1 MKSIGTLADIAASP
15 PEPEPDSTQAQ
26 IDALAKRVA
35 TLENLLADVML
46 QLDKPYQNGH
56 AEQTPKPTQ
65 QKQRPETKD
74 SSESPADKILTQ
86 MASGPQLRLDI
97 IEKCGLSEDAGKK
110 AWSYLFTTGQVEKTG
125 EKKDGAS
132 LWQICE
138 NPVPQKQK
146 PKGPAPK
153 PKKPAETSP
162 FLEAD
167 IEAITDFG
175 QQHGD
180 RLWHMTTLAK
190 TIRDTCGISR
200 KRIEKAFAALK
211 ESGTLKI
218 VENVEVDGEMLKG
231 AYQFAPKEEDTV

>member
-1 MKSIGTLADIAASP
+1 MRSIGTLADIAASP
-15 PEPEPDSTQAQ
+15 QEPEPDSTQAQ

-35 TLENLLADVML
+35 TLESLLADVML
-46 QLDKPYQNGH
+46 QLDNVYHGKPD
-56 AEQTPKPTQ
+56 TKKSKP

-74 SSESPADKILTQ
+74 SASPADKILMQ
-86 MASGPQLRLDI
+86 MASGPQLRLEI

-138 NPVPQKQK
+138 NPIPISEK
-146 PKGPAPK
+146 PEAKTKNTVSKTP
-153 PKKPAETSP
+153 SP

-167 IEAITDFG
+167 IQAIIDFG

-180 RLWHMTTLAK
+180 RLWRTTTLAK
-190 TIRDTCGISR
+190 TIRDACGISR
-200 KRIEKAFAALK
+200 KRIANAFVVLK
-211 ESGTLKI
+211 ENGTLKI
-218 VENVEVDGEMLKG
+218 VENVEVDGELLKG